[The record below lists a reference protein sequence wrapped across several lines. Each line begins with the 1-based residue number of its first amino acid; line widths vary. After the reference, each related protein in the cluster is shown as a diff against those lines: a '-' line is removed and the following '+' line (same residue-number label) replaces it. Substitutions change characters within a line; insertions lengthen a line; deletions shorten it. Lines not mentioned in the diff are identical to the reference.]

1 MTGYTAARIDNNRI
15 KLYGAPDPNERES
28 ALVQMLWALE
38 DVDCYNFGEGAE
50 YGAGMHYFL
59 PVYSCYSGLVYIVD
73 ADSDGAQILEG
84 HEPEEWERE
93 EIARDVYGEPVGEV
107 FTA

>member
-1 MTGYTAARIDNNRI
+1 MTGYTAERIDNNRI
-15 KLYGAPDPNERES
+15 KLSGAPNPEERES
-28 ALVQMLWALE
+28 ALVQMLWALDE
-38 DVDCYNFGEGAE
+38 VDCYNFGEGAE
-50 YGAGMHYFL
+50 YGAGMYRFF

-93 EIARDVYGEPVGEV
+93 EIARDVYGGPVEEV

>member
-1 MTGYTAARIDNNRI
+1 MTGYTATRIDNNRI
-15 KLYGAPDPNERES
+15 KLSGAPDLEERES

-38 DVDCYNFGEGAE
+38 DVDCYN
-50 YGAGMHYFL
+50 YGAGMHYFF

-73 ADSDGAQILEG
+73 TDSEGDQILEG

-93 EIARDVYGEPVGEV
+93 EIARDLYGEPVEEV
-107 FTA
+107 FPA